1 MWSLIDRIIILLIGC
16 GVIEMNYRERTDI
29 AYFLV
34 GIILICFSYLN
45 EKYLKNKYIYIIYL
59 LCMPLCF
66 AFTFTFPYLALIT
79 YGVIAEYSEKK
90 GVCIAAI
97 SESAVIFCIAFFI
110 RDKLIYTSEYIDIM
124 IIVSFALLVVSV
136 MLAYKTVENT
146 KMNLSIKILRDDAI
160 ERTNLL
166 VEKNKYLA
174 ENQQNEI
181 HIATL
186 SERNR
191 IAREIHDNVGH
202 MLSRSILQLGAIRT
216 IHKSESIEKEL
227 EPLQETLNM
236 AMNNI
241 RESVHD
247 LHKESFDVKDAASK
261 ILEDLKDF
269 NVTFDCDFSRAADKE
284 VKYAFLTILKE
295 ATTNIEKYSNGDKVK
310 VAMRELED
318 YYQMLIE
325 DNGNKHVNITHANA
339 GIGIS
344 NMKERVQK
352 LKGIITFS
360 GENGFR
366 IFISVPKQK

>member
-1 MWSLIDRIIILLIGC
+1 MSIYIDKIILYLTGAFLIYREISIPYDIIFLLFGVIVFGITCYLENSENYTVAKIVYVILPLAGFFYVRMIPFVPIILYSVAYTSFKQFRFTIPYSIFVSGLIVRFAFGLDWDYMSLIWLIGICILSVLLGYKTGIIINQDHAI
-16 GVIEMNYRERTDI
+16 
-29 AYFLV
+29 
-34 GIILICFSYLN
+34 
-45 EKYLKNKYIYIIYL
+45 
-59 LCMPLCF
+59 
-66 AFTFTFPYLALIT
+66 
-79 YGVIAEYSEKK
+79 KK
-90 GVCIAAI
+90 
-97 SESAVIFCIAFFI
+97 I
-110 RDKLIYTSEYIDIM
+110 RDDT
-124 IIVSFALLVVSV
+124 
-136 MLAYKTVENT
+136 T
-146 KMNLSIKILRDDAI
+146 
-160 ERTNLL
+160 
-166 VEKNKYLA
+166 EKNNYLTSLNKSLVA
-174 ENQQNEI
+174 NMDNEVK
-181 HIATL
+181 IATL

-261 ILEDLKDF
+261 ILEDLKNF
-269 NVTFDCDFSRAADKE
+269 NVTFDCDFSKAADKE